1 MGEIGRKVNEIWK
14 RVERTIQLIYIN
26 EDTIISRMQLIWI
39 NE

>member
-26 EDTIISRMQLIWI
+26 EDTIISRMQLI
-39 NE
+39 